1 MTDGLGSKTYA
12 YNQLSQMTSE
22 TRVINGLGSFAMGY
36 DYNLAGELQKITDA
50 TNMTIDYGYDNIGRV
65 NNVTGSDDL
74 FTALANYAANLQYR
88 AWDGLKAMSY
98 GSGQSLS
105 VGYTNRLQTQSWTIT
120 GSLNQGLQNPAGK
133 QIEHQYYA
141 DGRQKYSHDL
151 LANQFD

>member
-1 MTDGLGSKTYA
+1 
-12 YNQLSQMTSE
+12 
-22 TRVINGLGSFAMGY
+22 
-36 DYNLAGELQKITDA
+36 
-50 TNMTIDYGYDNIGRV
+50 
-65 NNVTGSDDL
+65 
-74 FTALANYAANLQYR
+74 

-120 GSLNQGLQNPAGK
+120 GSLNQVLQNPAGK

-151 LANQFD
+151 LANQFDRASAYDQVGALKEAYTGSEARDFVNNSNSGSPSGPFRQTYQHDAFGNMTSRVNRYWSQSDTYSASYDSSNRNIQWQYDANGN